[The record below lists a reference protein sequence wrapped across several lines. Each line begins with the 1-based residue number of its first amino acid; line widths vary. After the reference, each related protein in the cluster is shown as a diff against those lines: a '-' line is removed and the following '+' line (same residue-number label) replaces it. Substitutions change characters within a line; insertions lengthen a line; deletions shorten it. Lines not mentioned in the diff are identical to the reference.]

1 MSLKCLTLEEA
12 SQYYSKEEDKL
23 GAPLMGFTLTKDLDD
38 PRWDKVTYY
47 TTRRKISEYKGEGR
61 YYIYVLENDTM
72 PGVLKIGYT
81 GKKPEERAT
90 QLSKSTGVPTPF
102 RVAFAV
108 KCHDGE
114 GMEYE
119 VHQEL
124 KEYRVNNDRE
134 FFSCTLNEAQKAIEK
149 IGQRYV

>member
-1 MSLKCLTLEEA
+1 MSLKCLTVEEA

-23 GAPLMGFTLTKDLDD
+23 GAPLMGFTLTKDPDD
-38 PRWDKVTYY
+38 PKWDNVTYY
-47 TTRRKISEYKGEGR
+47 TTRRKVSAYKGEGR

-102 RVAFAV
+102 RVAFAT

-134 FFSCTLNEAQKAIEK
+134 FFSCTLQEAQIAIEK

>member
-23 GAPLMGFTLTKDLDD
+23 GAPLMGFTLTKDPND
-38 PRWDKVTYY
+38 PRWDNVTYY

-72 PGVLKIGYT
+72 PGILKIGYT

-134 FFSCTLNEAQKAIEK
+134 FFSCTLEEAYKAIEK

>member
-1 MSLKCLTLEEA
+1 MSLKCLTVEEA

-23 GAPLMGFTLTKDLDD
+23 GAPLMGFTLTKDPDD
-38 PRWDKVTYY
+38 PKWDNVTYY
-47 TTRRKISEYKGEGR
+47 TTRRKVSAYKGEGR

-102 RVAFAV
+102 RVAFAT

-134 FFSCTLNEAQKAIEK
+134 FFSCTLEEAQKVIEK

>member
-1 MSLKCLTLEEA
+1 
-12 SQYYSKEEDKL
+12 
-23 GAPLMGFTLTKDLDD
+23 
-38 PRWDKVTYY
+38 
-47 TTRRKISEYKGEGR
+47 
-61 YYIYVLENDTM
+61 M
-72 PGVLKIGYT
+72 PGILKIGYT

-90 QLSKSTGVPTPF
+90 QLSKSTGVATPF
-102 RVAFAV
+102 RVAFAA

-124 KEYRVNNDRE
+124 KEYRVNSDRE
-134 FFSCTLNEAQKAIEK
+134 FFSCTLNEAQQAIKK

>member
-1 MSLKCLTLEEA
+1 MNLKCLTLEEA

-23 GAPLMGFTLTKDLDD
+23 GAPLMGFTLTKDPND
-38 PRWDKVTYY
+38 PKWDNVTYY

-72 PGVLKIGYT
+72 PGILKIGYT

>member
-23 GAPLMGFTLTKDLDD
+23 GAPLMGFTLTKDPDD
-38 PRWDKVTYY
+38 PKWDNVTYY
-47 TTRRKISEYKGEGR
+47 TTRRKISAYKGEGR

-72 PGVLKIGYT
+72 PGILKIGYT

-102 RVAFAV
+102 RVVFAT

-134 FFSCTLNEAQKAIEK
+134 FFSCTLEEAQKAIEK